1 MTCGDATQLAV
12 PQLVHSDFPSTLI
25 ANCTLSKTLGS
36 NSPSISAAIEHRWA
50 VLGIITDVPFAA
62 GKAMVATMWMA
73 GIVVLFAQESRS
85 SQAAFGVRAF
95 LG

>member
-1 MTCGDATQLAV
+1 M
-12 PQLVHSDFPSTLI
+12 I

-62 GKAMVATMWMA
+62 GKAMVATTWMA
-73 GIVVLFAQESRS
+73 GIADLFAQESGA
-85 SQAAFGVRAF
+85 SQAAFGVPAL